1 MHTLS
6 ERSFHIVMA
15 SVCAV
20 AVLLENALPR
30 FLPAWNPP
38 HLGFLAFVAGL
49 VWIARYTS
57 WRAEL
62 HDERDR
68 TLESRVE
75 RLEQLQRSLE
85 DDLRER
91 FRRPL

>member
-1 MHTLS
+1 MRVSLA
-6 ERSFHIVMA
+6 RGRR
-15 SVCAV
+15 AV
-20 AVLLENALPR
+20 GV
-30 FLPAWNPP
+30 
-38 HLGFLAFVAGL
+38 FVAGL

>member
-6 ERSFHIVMA
+6 ERNFHLVMG

-20 AVLLENALPR
+20 AVLLENVLPR
-30 FLPAWNPP
+30 ILSAWNPP
-38 HLGFLAFVAGL
+38 QLGFLTFVAGL
-49 VWIARYTS
+49 VWVARYTS

-62 HDERDR
+62 HDEGDR
-68 TLESRVE
+68 TLAARVE
-75 RLEQLQRSLE
+75 RLEQLQRGLE